1 MASSPDAPAPTDT
14 VGAARAT
21 SSSNLNLANLAT
33 MANRVNTN
41 NQNGSVKYSY
51 TDQFD
56 SGAYNR
62 AIADWQ
68 RAGSKQ
74 DQMPQVNDYY
84 QRQWTQ
90 NETLNPALQET
101 LANNQLADKVL
112 SGAAQSMAMKA
123 KSSLNNNFSAPQL
136 SNYLKNVPALDK
148 TKINQVKAYDSNAKL
163 STDLAGG
170 LDRLNVADNKQVGKF
185 TSNGTNLDT
194 NFADNAA
201 KAGSI
206 KDFAQQ
212 AAKFNST
219 SKIDTNVN
227 DNLAGVGKISD
238 VGTKVGSFK
247 TGAKIDTN
255 VNDNLKNVGSVD
267 QYNGMNNAFSTK
279 AKVDT
284 NVNDNLAGVKALN
297 QDGAKQMSDFK
308 FNGPQV
314 QNQIQSNAKLDTN
327 LNDNLARNGVDMSQQ
342 QFTDNGDRVKTNSP
356 KFDER
361 TADKYARAAYEAQMA
376 FQRGD
381 MERDVSRASN
391 KLALQGLGV
400 DSSASRDAMGTIYD
414 SQAKAR
420 NQLSNQAVLTG
431 ANVANQ
437 NYASQLAGFQ
447 AGNAAELQRF
457 QQNQGAFQQNLAAN
471 AQAFNQNAAAF
482 NQNNA
487 ANQAQFENDATR
499 AQFANSA
506 QNQAFNQAQ
515 AGYQNTLAGRQLNQQ
530 IIDSTNN
537 ARNAAFEQATNKFQL
552 NNAAAA
558 QQFSQ
563 DNAAYQNQLAM
574 NSQNSALVAA
584 RNAAQNQ
591 RYDQAT
597 NNFQLN
603 NVANQTQ
610 FGLDQTAYQQGLAAQ
625 AQQANLVS
633 QNNQAQQARY
643 SQATNNF
650 QLNNAA
656 NQNKFAQDATAYQNN
671 LAGIAQNLAINQNNN
686 ANQNNRFTQALAGFN
701 ATNDARNA
709 QFGQNQSAFN
719 TNMQGTMNN
728 ANLKTLDNQNAML
741 QQSWKANNLNFANQ
755 AKMQQETLNQQDFQN
770 QIQAQAAN
778 MNLRNA
784 NNDIQSQA
792 LAQAY
797 QRYGTDYT
805 AAETA
810 RYRPLNDYV
819 ALTNQTAVSP
829 TTTYQPYATQGTSAG
844 TDYLGA
850 SQAAQQQALAKYNAG
865 VASANSTNQSIAGL
879 AQMAA
884 MAFMM
889 SDKNLKTN
897 VEKIGETDSGRNVY
911 SWDWNKKAEKLGLSG
926 SSEGVI
932 AQQNPDISK
941 RMSNGFLAVDYSRIH
956 EKKKSK

>member
-21 SSSNLNLANLAT
+21 STSNLNLANLAT

-51 TDQFD
+51 TDNFD
-56 SGAYNR
+56 AGAYNR
-62 AIADWQ
+62 AVADWQ
-68 RAGSKQ
+68 RAGSKP

-101 LANNQLADKVL
+101 LTNNQLADKVL
-112 SGAAQSMAMKA
+112 SGAAQTMAMKA
-123 KSSLNNNFSAPQL
+123 KSTLNNNFNAPQL
-136 SNYLKNVPALDK
+136 GNYLKNVPALD
-148 TKINQVKAYDSNAKL
+148 TSKINQVKAYDSQTKL

-170 LDRLNVADNKQVGKF
+170 LDRINVADNTKVGKF

-212 AAKFNST
+212 AAKFS
-219 SKIDTNVN
+219 SKAKTDTNVN
-227 DNLAGVGKISD
+227 DNLNGVGKITD
-238 VGTKVGSFK
+238 VGTKVNQFK
-247 TGAKIDTN
+247 TGAKLDTN

-267 QYNGMNNAFSTK
+267 QYNGMNTGFSSK

-284 NVNDNLAGVKALN
+284 NVNDNLAGVRALN

-314 QNQIQSNAKLDTN
+314 QNQINSTAKLDTN
-327 LNDNLARNGVDMSQQ
+327 LNDNLARNGVDMTQQ
-342 QFTDNGDRVKTNSP
+342 QFADDGSRVKTNAP

-361 TADKYARAAYEAQMA
+361 TADRYARAAYESQMA

-381 MERDVSRASN
+381 FERDVNRASN

-400 DSSASRDAMGTIYD
+400 DSAASRDAMGTIYD

-420 NQLSNQAVLTG
+420 NQLSNQSVLTG
-431 ANVANQ
+431 ASVANQ

-471 AQAFNQNAAAF
+471 AQAFNQNTAAF

-499 AQFANSA
+499 AQFTNQA

-530 IIDSTNN
+530 IIDSSNN
-537 ARNAAFEQATNKFQL
+537 ARNAAFEQAVNKFQL
-552 NNAAAA
+552 NNAAAG

-584 RNAAQNQ
+584 RNQAQAQ

-597 NNFQLN
+597 NNFALN
-603 NVANQTQ
+603 NAANQAQ
-610 FGLDQTAYQQGLAAQ
+610 FGLDQAAYQQGLAAQ
-625 AQQANLVS
+625 AQQANLVA

-643 SQATNNF
+643 GQATNNF

-656 NQNKFAQDATAYQNN
+656 NNQLFAQDQASYQSN
-671 LAGIAQNLAINQNNN
+671 LAALAQNLAINQNNN
-686 ANQNNRFTQALAGFN
+686 ANQNSRFTQALAGYN

-709 QFGQNQSAFN
+709 QFAQNQSAFN
-719 TNMQGTMNN
+719 TNRQATLDN
-728 ANLKTLDNQNAML
+728 ANLKTLDNQNAMA
-741 QQSWKANNLNFANQ
+741 QQTWKANNLNFSNQ
-755 AKMQQETLNQQDFQN
+755 AKIQQDGINQQDFQN

-784 NNDIQSQA
+784 NNDVQSQA

-797 QRYGTDYT
+797 QRYATDYT

-819 ALTNQTAVSP
+819 ALTNQTAVAP
-829 TTTYQPYATQGTSAG
+829 TTTYQPYATQGTTQG

-850 SQAAQQQALAKYNAG
+850 AQAAQQQAMAKYNAG

-889 SDKNLKTN
+889 SDERLKKN
-897 VEKIGETDSGRNVY
+897 VEPIGETDSGRNLY
-911 SWDWNKKAEKLGLSG
+911 QWDWNKKAEKLGLSG
-926 SSEGVI
+926 SSQGVL
-932 AQQNPDISK
+932 AQENPDISA
-941 RMSNGFLAVDYSRIH
+941 RMPNGFLAVDYSKLNTR
-956 EKKKSK
+956 KKRG